1 MLQTGDIIRIRE
13 YIEIPVEHNLWDD
26 RTYKFY
32 RSYERDLEEGLF
44 PGLYQVVTSVYTR
57 HPTATVGD
65 LIVLRSARIMPET
78 NIVLPV
84 GDDRFLVRGEKAID
98 TLERSAMTGKKE
110 WRPEMGASN
119 PPADLGPG
127 MGIMI
132 WGTVYNVVPVNYTN
146 VRTRH
151 GTRYAEDEGSSL
163 RAGQYIVLDYD
174 HKNSVLTLGLATWLH
189 GEPVRQIYLNEEF
202 VIRGRMEIK
211 RFLED
216 PRVVLYGRVAGKKK
230 WRPNDVKESL
240 VDLKKPEI
248 TKAAAAALKRAGE
261 DPGTFLARHGS
272 GDWGVA
278 TEERVKSNEYVINHG
293 GEGYIV
299 SLFTLSTGES
309 IIVSS
314 HPALGTTVL
323 AIEGEYTP
331 PLAEIPGL
339 GMGISLPDRQRLFEP
354 GVVQGTPKAIEAMR
368 SAGQDPAELLERH
381 LSGDWGDAHHDDV
394 RENMVALKT
403 RDRVI
408 GVYTLS
414 TGKTVV
420 IITDEGHEMTTVM
433 TPDEF

>member
-13 YIEIPVEHNLWDD
+13 YIEIPVEHKLWDE
-26 RTYKFY
+26 RAARYF
-32 RSYERDLEEGLF
+32 RSHEQDLEEGLF
-44 PGLYQVVTSVYTR
+44 PGFYQVVESVR
-57 HPTATVGD
+57 GGAV
-65 LIVLRSARIMPET
+65 VLASVRIGRDT
-78 NIVLPV
+78 NIIIPI
-84 GDDRFLVRGEKAID
+84 GDDRFLVHGAKAID
-98 TLERSAMTGKKE
+98 TLERSIKRSVKD

-119 PPADLGPG
+119 PPSHLSPG

-132 WGTVYNVVPVNYTN
+132 WGTVYNVVPVNYTK
-146 VRTRH
+146 VRIYQGERYVH
-151 GTRYAEDEGSSL
+151 GEGSSI

-174 HKNSVLTLGLATWLH
+174 HKNSVLRLGSATWFH
-189 GEPVRQIYLNEEF
+189 GEPARQIYSNEEF
-202 VIRGRMEIK
+202 EIYGRMEIK

-240 VDLKKPEI
+240 VDLGKPEI
-248 TKAAAAALKRAGE
+248 TKAAAAALERAGE
-261 DPGTFLARHGS
+261 DPGTFLERHGS

-278 TEERVKSNEYVINHG
+278 TKERVKSNEYVIRHG

-299 SLFTLSTGES
+299 SLFVLSTGES

-314 HPALGTTVL
+314 HPALGMTVL
-323 AIEGEYTP
+323 ALTDEYTP

-354 GVVQGTPKAIEAMR
+354 GIVQGTPKAIEALR
-368 SAGQDPAELLERH
+368 RADQDPAELLERY

-403 RDRVI
+403 RDRII

-414 TGKTVV
+414 TRETVV
-420 IITDEGHEMTTVM
+420 VITDPGHETTTVM
-433 TPDEF
+433 MPDEF